1 MTLGIKHNE
10 IGNEARRGDSLHPV
24 DDRSSDWVHSLR
36 DAAAPD
42 AGPAHLSLP
51 VNVRSAALALLAL
64 LASVFMLH
72 WAGAVLIPLLL
83 GVMFSY
89 ALSPAVNWLQRW
101 HVPRALGAAVLLIA
115 VLGGIGSMV
124 YSLNDDAAA
133 LAESLP
139 DAAQKLR
146 QSLHARNDASE
157 GTMAKVQRA
166 AANLELAAEESGS
179 AGPQAGKGVTRVQI
193 EKPRFNIKYYLWSG
207 TLGVVGFIG
216 QAMVVCFI
224 TYFLIVSGDGFRRK
238 VVRIAG
244 PTFGRRRITLRVL
257 DEITAQIERHL
268 MLQIATSV
276 LVGVVTWVALLAIG
290 LERAAVWGVAAA
302 LLNLVP
308 YIGSIV
314 ITAGLALVGFLQFGT
329 LGQAFL
335 IGGVSLAI
343 HTISGQLL
351 SPWLTGRTSRMN
363 PVVIFVGV
371 LTWGWLWGIWGLLL
385 GAPLLMVVKAVCDRV
400 DDLKPV
406 GELLGA

>member
-1 MTLGIKHNE
+1 MALETKHNE
-10 IGNEARRGDSLHPV
+10 IGNETCRGDSLHLV
-24 DDRSSDWVHSLR
+24 DVRSSDWVSSLR
-36 DAAAPD
+36 DATAPE
-42 AGPAHLSLP
+42 AGRTHLSMP
-51 VNVRSAALALLAL
+51 ANVRSAALALLAL

-72 WAGAVLIPLLL
+72 WASEVFIPLLL

-89 ALSPAVNWLQRW
+89 ALSPAVNRLQRW
-101 HVPRALGAAVLLIA
+101 HVPRSLGAATLLIA
-115 VLGGIGSMV
+115 VLGGFGSMV
-124 YSLNDDAAA
+124 YALNDDATA
-133 LAESLP
+133 LLESLP

-146 QSLHARNDASE
+146 QSLHVGSGASE

-179 AGPQAGKGVTRVQI
+179 AAPQAGKGVTRVQI
-193 EKPRFNIKYYLWSG
+193 EKPRFNIKDYLWSG

-268 MLQIATSV
+268 MLQIATSA

-371 LTWGWLWGIWGLLL
+371 LAWGWLWGIWGLLL
-385 GAPLLMVVKAVCDRV
+385 GAPLLMAAKAVCDRV